1 MAVLVNSETS
11 RQLAPEVL
19 AAMEKIAEAALN
31 EHGLPPEAE
40 ISLTVCDNAAIR
52 EINKKWRQVDA
63 PTDVLSFPLW
73 EKGKAVPAGQV
84 LLGDIVISLE
94 KAAVQAEEY
103 GHSLEREILY
113 LFTHGVLHLLGYDH
127 MNEADRRKMRAAEEK
142 LLQAVGA
149 KR

>member
-73 EKGKAVPAGQV
+73 EKETVRGQV
-84 LLGDIVISLE
+84 LWGYSYFLE
-94 KAAVQAEEY
+94 KLCQAEEY

-113 LFTHGVLHLLGYDH
+113 LFTTASCTCLV
-127 MNEADRRKMRAAEEK
+127 MTT
-142 LLQAVGA
+142 
-149 KR
+149 